1 MKVSIFTKIF
11 IALLIVGMSTYMY
24 MTNTKDEKVT
34 AAYIPI
40 YKTIDESQLDYLD
53 IAYISFA
60 NIDKNEIYFSKDKA
74 ADEEIKNTIKR
85 WKQEHQKTRFVLGVG
100 GYAVDGFSDAAL
112 DENRD
117 EFTDNI
123 INMVRE
129 LGLDGVEIDWEY
141 PAYDAWN
148 TQKARDIDT
157 VNFTSLMKELRE
169 KLDKLPKKNKNY
181 LLSYAAGTQEWYFTN
196 VEVKKVEPYI
206 DYINVMSYD
215 LTGEW
220 SDTTAHNANLYV
232 DSKGIATN
240 SIDEVMNRYLSRQI
254 DSKKILMGIPAYSY
268 GWKNVHRDKEKQLQG
283 LYTVGDSIDIDK
295 FDISYKTL
303 VSTFMDKQGFKRYYD
318 DKAKAAYL
326 YNGDIFITYEDQ
338 QALEAK
344 VKYIQEKN
352 LGGAMVWEY
361 SHDAKDGIMKYLFEH
376 LD

>member
-1 MKVSIFTKIF
+1 MKVSIYTKIF
-11 IALLIVGMSTYMY
+11 IALLVIGMSTYMY
-24 MTNTKDEKVT
+24 ITNTKDEKVT

-40 YKTIDESQLDYLD
+40 YKTIDETQLDYVD

-60 NIDKNEIYFSKDKA
+60 NIDKNEIYFSKDKN

-85 WKQEHQKTRFVLGVG
+85 LKQEHQKTRFVLGVG
-100 GYAVDGFSDAAL
+100 GYAVDGFSDASL
-112 DENRD
+112 DENRS

-123 INMVRE
+123 INMVKE

-141 PAYDAWN
+141 PGYDAWN

-157 VNFTSLMKELRE
+157 VNFTSLIKELRE

-181 LLSYAAGTQEWYFTN
+181 LLSFAAGTQEWYFTN
-196 VEVKKVEPYI
+196 VEVKKVEPYV

-220 SDTTAHNANLYV
+220 SDTTAYNANLYV

-240 SIDEVMNRYLSRQI
+240 SVDEVMNRYLAHQI

-283 LYTVGDSIDIDK
+283 LYTVGYPIDIDK
-295 FDISYKTL
+295 FDISYKSL
-303 VSTFMDKQGFKRYYD
+303 VSTFMDKQGYKRYYD

-326 YNGDIFITYEDQ
+326 YNGDIFITYEDK

-361 SHDAKDGIMKYLFEH
+361 SHDAQDGIMKYLFDH

>member
-11 IALLIVGMSTYMY
+11 IALLVIGMSAYMY
-24 MTNTKDEKVT
+24 ITNTKDEKVT

-40 YKTIDESQLDYLD
+40 YKTIDETQLDYVD

-60 NIDKNEIYFSKDKA
+60 NIDKNEIYFSKDKN

-85 WKQEHQKTRFVLGVG
+85 LKQEHQKTRFVLGVG
-100 GYAVDGFSDAAL
+100 GYAVDGFSDASL
-112 DENRD
+112 DENRG

-123 INMVRE
+123 INMVKE

-181 LLSYAAGTQEWYFTN
+181 LLSFAAGTQEWYFTN
-196 VEVKKVEPYI
+196 VEVKKVEPYV

-220 SDTTAHNANLYV
+220 SDTTAYNANLYV

-240 SIDEVMNRYLSRQI
+240 SVDEIMNRYLSRQI

-283 LYTVGDSIDIDK
+283 LYTVGYPIDIDK
-295 FDISYKTL
+295 FDISYKSL
-303 VSTFMDKQGFKRYYD
+303 VSTFMDKQGYKRYYD

-326 YNGDIFITYEDQ
+326 YNGDIFITYEDK

-344 VKYIQEKN
+344 VKYIKEKN

-361 SHDAKDGIMKYLFEH
+361 SHDTKDGIMKYLFDH
-376 LD
+376 LN